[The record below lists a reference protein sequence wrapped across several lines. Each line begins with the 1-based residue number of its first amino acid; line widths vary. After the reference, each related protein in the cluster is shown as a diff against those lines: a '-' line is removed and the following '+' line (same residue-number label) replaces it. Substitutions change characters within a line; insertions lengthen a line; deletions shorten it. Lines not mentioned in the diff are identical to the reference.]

1 MKAYDQ
7 VFNEE
12 AQAFISEA
20 LSYLAYLAAFVAF
33 MTLAILLVGLEKA
46 KGLLEAYLGIEDD
59 EDYAPALPS
68 IAFMETFDNEDPVD

>member
-1 MKAYDQ
+1 MKAYEQ

-12 AQAFISEA
+12 TQAFISEA
-20 LSYLAYLAAFVAF
+20 LDYLGYLLAFIAF

-46 KGLLEAYLGIEDD
+46 KGLLEAYLGLEED
-59 EDYAPALPS
+59 EDYAPAMPS